1 MNIKDLDLNL
11 LRLFDAVWRTRS
23 VSLAAQQLG
32 MSQPAASQGLARLRS
47 VLGDA
52 LFERS
57 GAGVRPTPRADRL
70 AQAVQL
76 ALGTIEEALNVSQV
90 FDPQRSERV
99 MRVHL
104 SDIGEARFLPDL
116 VLALQ
121 RLAPGMRLEAMPL
134 AHDKIGPALDNGQLD
149 LAIGFLPEV
158 GETLQQPLLSDRYVL
173 LLRQGHPVAKRWAR
187 LKKAGSPHPD
197 EVHALLAELEFAAV
211 RTHADTLRI
220 LDLMH
225 WQHRLRLTVSHFLSL
240 PGIVRSS
247 DLAVLMPHN
256 FAQGFADAG
265 ALAILEPDLPLRDF
279 TVSMHWSA
287 RFDKDPCL
295 QWLRAHVSRLFSI
308 THTSSS
314 TEVES

>member
-32 MSQPAASQGLARLRS
+32 MSQPAASQGLARLRAL
-47 VLGDA
+47 LGDA

-57 GAGVRPTPRADRL
+57 GSGVRPTPRADRL

-76 ALGTIEEALNVSQV
+76 ALGTIEEALNTSQV
-90 FDPQRSERV
+90 FDPQRSARV
-99 MRVHL
+99 LRLHL
-104 SDIGEARFLPDL
+104 SDIGEARFLPEL

-121 RLAPGMRLEAMPL
+121 HHAPGMRLEAMPL
-134 AHDKIGPALDNGQLD
+134 PHDKITPALDNGQLD

-158 GETLQQPLLSDRYVL
+158 SETLQQPLMSDRYVVL
-173 LLRQGHPVAKRWAR
+173 MRQGHPVAQRWSQRQAR
-187 LKKAGSPHPD
+187 PSTPEAS
-197 EVHALLAELEFAAV
+197 EVLAELEFAAV
-211 RTHADTLRI
+211 RTHSDTLRI
-220 LDLMH
+220 LELMH

-247 DLAVLMPHN
+247 DLAVLMPRN
-256 FAQGFADAG
+256 FAQGFAQAG
-265 ALAILEPDLPLRDF
+265 TLSLIEPDLPLRDF

-295 QWLRAHVSRLFSI
+295 QWLRGMTAQLFG
-308 THTSSS
+308 THKATP
-314 TEVES
+314 